1 MTNPI
6 ISEFDVKTGVHS
18 EREMTAAEYADY
30 EEMITAHA
38 AEKAE
43 AEAKAAARQ
52 AVLARLNLTEEE
64 AQLILGGSN

>member
-38 AEKAE
+38 AQKA
-43 AEAKAAARQ
+43 ADEAKEAARQ
-52 AVLARLNLTEEE
+52 EKLKELGLA
-64 AQLILGGSN
+64 